1 MRATVL
7 VSEYLTYVP
16 ALIFLTR
23 RLMRIY
29 FVDAWDSAVA
39 LAAILMQ
46 PGVILV
52 DHGHFQ
58 YNTVMLGFVVAAISS
73 FCVERWLWCCVFFV
87 AALGF
92 KQMALYYAPAVFAC
106 LLGACFW
113 PRFNVLWLL
122 RIAAVTAISFLVL
135 VTPLLTGALWYGAFR
150 NGDSSSGKPVIAR
163 APFLP
168 SWLADA
174 PFLADPARWYFPLVQ
189 QLSQCVHRVFPFAR
203 GIFEDKV
210 ANVWC
215 VLNVFVK
222 LRAYPR
228 GLLQRAALA
237 ITATAI
243 LPPCAVLFLR
253 PRSEALLYGFAATA
267 WGFFL
272 CSFQVHEKSVLLPLL
287 PMTLLLAQRDGLA
300 PSIRAW
306 AGFANMLGAWTMYP
320 LLKRDELRVPYAVVT
335 LLWAYLLGLPP
346 TSVALY
352 ARQQQQGSNRHN
364 QNLSLAAKVLH
375 AVFYVVMVAWHVVDA
390 VLAPPPTK
398 PDLWVLLNAAVGAA
412 GFGLC
417 YLWCLYQAVMRS
429 GLLEKQQQRK
439 KTR

>member
-1 MRATVL
+1 
-7 VSEYLTYVP
+7 
-16 ALIFLTR
+16 
-23 RLMRIY
+23 
-29 FVDAWDSAVA
+29 
-39 LAAILMQ
+39 
-46 PGVILV
+46 
-52 DHGHFQ
+52 
-58 YNTVMLGFVVAAISS
+58 
-73 FCVERWLWCCVFFV
+73 
-87 AALGF
+87 
-92 KQMALYYAPAVFAC
+92 
-106 LLGACFW
+106 
-113 PRFNVLWLL
+113 
-122 RIAAVTAISFLVL
+122 LVL

-150 NGDSSSGKPVIAR
+150 NGNGDSSSGKPVMAH

-168 SWLADA
+168 SWLAEA
-174 PFLADPARWYFPLVQ
+174 PFLADPTRWYFPLVQ
-189 QLSQCVHRVFPFAR
+189 QLSQCVHRIFPFAR

-237 ITATAI
+237 MTATAI
-243 LPPCAVLFLR
+243 LPPCVVLFLR

-300 PSIRAW
+300 PSVRAW
-306 AGFANMLGAWTMYP
+306 VGFANVLGAWTMYP
-320 LLKRDELRVPYAVVT
+320 LLKRDGLRVPYAVVT

-346 TSVALY
+346 TSAALF
-352 ARQQQQGSNRHN
+352 ARQQQQGSNKHH
-364 QNLSLAAKVLH
+364 QNLSMAAKVLH
-375 AVFYVVMVAWHVVDA
+375 AVFYVAMVAWHAVDA
-390 VLAPPPTK
+390 VLPPPPTK
-398 PDLWVLLNAAVGAA
+398 PDLWVLLNAAIGAA

-429 GLLEKQQQRK
+429 GLLEKQQPRK